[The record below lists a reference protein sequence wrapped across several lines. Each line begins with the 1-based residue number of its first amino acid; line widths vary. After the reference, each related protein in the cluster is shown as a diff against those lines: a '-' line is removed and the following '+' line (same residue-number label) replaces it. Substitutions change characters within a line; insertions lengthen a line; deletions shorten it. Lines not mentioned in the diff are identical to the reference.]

1 MSAAWGSNKGTAVM
15 AERAGCD
22 NGGAGA
28 APPPGADLFA
38 RIASQHILC
47 VGDVML
53 DVAIACHG
61 GRRSP
66 EAPIL
71 VFAEG
76 EGSAQL
82 GGAANVAANVA
93 SLGARSDL
101 AGVIGR
107 DAEGE
112 QVARMLR
119 QSGVSNDHLLVVAAD
134 RPTTRKT
141 RYIADGQ
148 QVLRIDRESTQAAAV
163 GLLERLRSPSKPFGA
178 ILVSDYAKG
187 VVTAQLLEACHALG
201 RVHSAPILVDPKG
214 TDWERYGPVDL
225 IKPNAAE
232 LAAMTGMACN
242 TDKEVEQALQSA
254 LAGTEA
260 AAIVVTRSG
269 RGASLARRGES
280 AVLHIPAIGVEVS
293 DVCGAGDTN
302 LAMLGCCLAAGESLE
317 QAARL
322 AQLASAI
329 AVQQHGNACVTGAQV
344 LDAMAQGRLARPHR
358 TKVVGRDGLVR
369 LLREWRAAELV
380 VGFTNGCFDLLHP
393 GHINTLVTARAQ
405 CDRLVVG
412 LNSDS
417 SVRRLKGNSRPILS
431 AADRSQVLAAL
442 EAVDAVVVFEDDT
455 PASLIGAVRP
465 DVLVKGGDYHP
476 DDLAGADFVRSYGGR
491 VMVTGF
497 VAGHS
502 TTAMVK
508 AAQCG

>member
-1 MSAAWGSNKGTAVM
+1 MSAALGPARRAPVM
-15 AERAGCD
+15 AE
-22 NGGAGA
+22 GAGYDA
-28 APPPGADLFA
+28 GRPLAGGQLFA
-38 RIASQHILC
+38 RIAGQHLLC

-53 DVAIACHG
+53 DVAITCHG

-71 VFAEG
+71 VFTEG
-76 EGSAQL
+76 EGAAQL

-93 SLGARSDL
+93 SLGARTDL
-101 AGVIGR
+101 AGIIGR

-112 QVARMLR
+112 QVAWLLR
-119 QSGVSNDHLLVVAAD
+119 QSGVANDHLLVVAPD

-148 QVLRIDRESTQAAAV
+148 QVLRIDRECTQAAAL
-163 GLLERLRSPSKPFGA
+163 GLLERLRVSSRRFGA

-187 VVTAQLLEACHALG
+187 VVTGELLEACHALG
-201 RVHSAPILVDPKG
+201 RLHGAPILVDPKG
-214 TDWERYGPVDL
+214 TDWKRYGPVDL
-225 IKPNAAE
+225 IKPNATE

-242 TDKEVEQALQSA
+242 TDEEVEQALHVA
-254 LAGTEA
+254 LAGTET
-260 AAIVVTRSG
+260 AAIIVTRSA

-280 AVLHIPAIGVEVS
+280 AVLHIPATGVEVS

-329 AVQQHGNACVTGAQV
+329 AVQHHGNACVTGAQV
-344 LDAMAQGRLARPHR
+344 LEAMAQGRQAQPHR
-358 TKVVGRDGLVR
+358 TKIVGRDGLMR
-369 LLREWRAAELV
+369 LLREWRAAELA

-393 GHINTLVTARAQ
+393 GHINTLGAARAQ

-412 LNSDS
+412 LNSDA
-417 SVRRLKGNSRPILS
+417 SVRRLKGDSRPILS
-431 AADRSQVLAAL
+431 AGDRSQVLAAL
-442 EAVDAVVVFEDDT
+442 EAVDAVVIFEEDT
-455 PASLIGAVRP
+455 PDALVRVVRP
-465 DVLVKGGDYHP
+465 DVLVKGGDYRP
-476 DDLAGADFVRSYGGR
+476 EDLAGADFVRGYGGR

-497 VAGHS
+497 LDGHS
-502 TTAMVK
+502 TTAMVM
-508 AAQCG
+508 AAQRG